1 MILYFI
7 AEKCLYTKKK
17 QIEFYREEKIIGK
30 KDSVKNTKRRAKI
43 LKNRKKYFKIE
54 YTYSVLNIFMAY

>member
-1 MILYFI
+1 MILHFI

-17 QIEFYREEKIIGK
+17 QIEFHREERIIGK

-43 LKNRKKYFKIE
+43 LKNRKKYLK
-54 YTYSVLNIFMAY
+54 

>member
-43 LKNRKKYFKIE
+43 LKNRKKYLK
-54 YTYSVLNIFMAY
+54 